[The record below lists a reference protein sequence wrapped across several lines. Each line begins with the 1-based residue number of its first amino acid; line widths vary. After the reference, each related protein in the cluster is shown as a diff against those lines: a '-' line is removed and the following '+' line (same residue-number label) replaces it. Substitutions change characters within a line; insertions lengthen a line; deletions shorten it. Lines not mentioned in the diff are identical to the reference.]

1 MTQPTTH
8 PPIRMQRLMG
18 VCQICQQ
25 GFLVYAK
32 IDRGMQNMSAGLLDH
47 IARPLPKHHTSYPIT
62 QLVPLVGTSPTSR
75 YRSAGYVSRGSC
87 STTPAQLLPLSNHT
101 SMVSS
106 PLRSL
111 GASAAAAAAAARR
124 GLFYFNSRAYQG
136 GWVLRQSVLAKR

>member
-75 YRSAGYVSRGSC
+75 YRSAGYLSSGSC

-111 GASAAAAAAAARR
+111 AASAES
-124 GLFYFNSRAYQG
+124 GSSSGQVGFF
-136 GWVLRQSVLAKR
+136 